1 MGPVIE
7 LRRLPCAGIVAILF
21 ACLGS
26 YSLHAA
32 EDPPKPEAPG
42 AEIVDFARDVEPIFR
57 SRCHACH
64 GPSKQTNDLRL
75 DQREAALQG
84 GYSGRVIVPGSSAQS
99 KLVQR
104 VASTNDDFRMP
115 PVGPRL
121 TAEEIATLA
130 SWIDQGAKWSAKP
143 PVVTQQVAPSKQ
155 KRHWSFQPVRRPAAP
170 RVRRQAWVRN
180 PIDAFVLAKLESKGI
195 SPAPQADRAILIRRL
210 NLDLLGLPPT
220 PTEVDAF
227 VSDTRPDAYE
237 RLVDR
242 LLGSPHYGERWGRH
256 WLDLA
261 RYADSDGYNHD
272 APREIWMYRDW
283 VIGALNRDLP
293 FDQFVIEQIAGDL
306 LPAATKQQIVATGFH
321 RNTLLNLEGGIDFDQ
336 YRVEAVVDRVETT
349 GAVFL
354 GLTLG
359 CARCHD
365 HKYDPVSQREFYRFY
380 AFFNNI
386 DELGAE
392 YQLGANGKV
401 GRARAQEP
409 ILELGTAEQLAR
421 REASRAQIA
430 VLEEELEEYEKPLRA
445 RLAACCE
452 TLTDEE
458 RSKLKPEILE
468 ILKIPPE
475 KRSHFQNVAAEKAL
489 RKMDLGYTERQAGIK
504 ALRDIEPKVP
514 STLVMRELPEP
525 RQAYVHLGGNF
536 LRKGIDVEPGVP
548 AILPPLPESENAN
561 RLDLARWLVDAKNP
575 LTPRVTVNRI
585 WQRYFGTGLVETQND
600 FGTQASPRSHPD
612 LLDWLAAEFIAQGW
626 SLKAMHSL
634 IVNSATYRQS
644 SAYRPELAEM
654 DPTNRLLGRQAR
666 LRLEAEIVRDTAL
679 AASGLFT
686 PKVGGPSVFPPQP
699 EGVGR
704 LTQVDRHWAAERGA
718 DRFRRGMYTYFWRA
732 SPHPGLMLFDASD
745 STKTCTRRNRSN
757 TPLQAL
763 TLLNDKAFQEFA
775 QGLATRV
782 LREAPDN
789 NSERV
794 SHAFR
799 VCLGRQPRPT
809 ERARLEQFLAVQL
822 DDFLTHPEKARQVVG
837 QDAPEEADIP
847 QLAAWLAVSRVL
859 LNLDEFVTRE

>member
-1 MGPVIE
+1 MDRILSTPPRTLPS
-7 LRRLPCAGIVAILF
+7 LRLLCAG
-21 ACLGS
+21 
-26 YSLHAA
+26 
-32 EDPPKPEAPG
+32 P
-42 AEIVDFARDVEPIFR
+42 EIVDFAQDVQPIFR
-57 SRCHACH
+57 SRCYTCH
-64 GPSKQTNDLRL
+64 GPSKQTNGLRL
-75 DQREAALQG
+75 DRKEAALQG
-84 GYSGRVIVPGSSAQS
+84 GTSGRVIVPGSSAQS

-104 VASTNDDFRMP
+104 VASTNDAFRMP

-121 TAEEIATLA
+121 TAAEIATLT
-130 SWIDQGAKWSAKP
+130 SWIDQGAKWPLSP
-143 PVVTQQVAPSKQ
+143 PAVTRQVAPSQQKQ
-155 KRHWSFQPVRRPAAP
+155 HWSFQPVRRPTAP

-180 PIDAFVLAKLESKGI
+180 PIDAFVLAKLESKDI
-195 SPAPQADRAILIRRL
+195 SPAPEADRATLIRRL

-242 LLGSPHYGERWGRH
+242 LLASPHYGERWGRH

-261 RYADSDGYNHD
+261 RYADSNGYNTD
-272 APREIWMYRDW
+272 TPREIWMYRDW

-306 LPAATKQQIVATGFH
+306 LPSATKQQIVATGFH
-321 RNTLLNLEGGIDFDQ
+321 RNTLINLEGGIDFDQ

-365 HKYDPVSQREFYRFY
+365 HKYDPVSQREFYQFY

-392 YQLGANGKV
+392 YQLGVGGKV

-409 ILELGTAEQLAR
+409 ILEFGTAEQLVR
-421 REASRAQIA
+421 REASRTQIA
-430 VLEEELEEYEKPLRA
+430 VLEKELEEYEKPLRA

-475 KRSHFQNVAAEKAL
+475 KRSHFQNVAAEKAF

-525 RQAYVHLGGNF
+525 RQAYVHLGGDF

-548 AILPPLPESENAN
+548 AMLPPLPESENAN

-585 WQRYFGTGLVETQND
+585 WQRYFGRGLVETRERLRHAGIASLSSGFVGLAGCGVYRSGVEPEGDAQSD
-600 FGTQASPRSHPD
+600 RELGDLSTIVGVSARACRDGPDQPASRTARAASPGGGNCSRH
-612 LLDWLAAEFIAQGW
+612 G
-626 SLKAMHSL
+626 H
-634 IVNSATYRQS
+634 
-644 SAYRPELAEM
+644 
-654 DPTNRLLGRQAR
+654 GRQRAVHR
-666 LRLEAEIVRDTAL
+666 ED
-679 AASGLFT
+679 
-686 PKVGGPSVFPPQP
+686 
-699 EGVGR
+699 
-704 LTQVDRHWAAERGA
+704 RGA
-718 DRFRRGMYTYFWRA
+718 ECFPAAAGRRRPVDAGR
-732 SPHPGLMLFDASD
+732 SPLG
-745 STKTCTRRNRSN
+745 CREGRRS
-757 TPLQAL
+757 L
-763 TLLNDKAFQEFA
+763 
-775 QGLATRV
+775 
-782 LREAPDN
+782 
-789 NSERV
+789 S
-794 SHAFR
+794 
-799 VCLGRQPRPT
+799 PRDVY
-809 ERARLEQFLAVQL
+809 LFLASQPPSRA
-822 DDFLTHPEKARQVVG
+822 DDF
-837 QDAPEEADIP
+837 
-847 QLAAWLAVSRVL
+847 
-859 LNLDEFVTRE
+859 